1 VPRPFEL
8 DPSWHKDGMEY
19 GITFDIG
26 LFAEAGLRRMEDY
39 LLIHAAFAL
48 EWPEDPPC

>member
-1 VPRPFEL
+1 
-8 DPSWHKDGMEY
+8 MEY